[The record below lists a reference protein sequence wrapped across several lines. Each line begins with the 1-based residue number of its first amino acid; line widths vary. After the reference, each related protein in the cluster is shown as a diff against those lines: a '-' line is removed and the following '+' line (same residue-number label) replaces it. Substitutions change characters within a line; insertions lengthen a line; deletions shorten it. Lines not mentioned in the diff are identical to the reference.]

1 MAELIPMFMFLA
13 VFAVLIS
20 GYSVALSLAGVALL
34 FAIAGHFFGV
44 FDIQDLGFI
53 PGRLFGIITNQT
65 LIAVPLFVL
74 MGVVL
79 EKTEIAGR
87 LLRSLSAL
95 MGHLPGGLAL
105 AVIIVGMLMAAST
118 GIVGATVVTMGLLSL
133 PTMLEKGY
141 GPRFATGTISATG
154 TLGQLIPPSI
164 ALVLLGDVM
173 SNAYQRA
180 QLEQGVFV
188 PDTVSVGDLFAGA
201 LVPGLILVGLYLAY
215 VMVTASYW
223 PDRAPRRPLNHE
235 KPSLQTLASDAL
247 APLLLIFLV
256 LGSILGGYATPTE
269 AAGVGAAGSLCLAW
283 ASNKLDKR
291 VIKEASQATVNTT
304 AMVFF
309 IIIGASIFS
318 LVFRGYGGDELVY
331 SWFEHMPG
339 GIWGAFSIVML
350 VIFLLGFVL
359 DFIEITFLVVPIVGP
374 ILLGLGID
382 PIWLGVMIAVNLQTS
397 FLTPPF
403 GFALFYLRGVA
414 PSTISTQDIYRGVI
428 PYIGLQLLLIGMLI
442 AWPNLVTWLPELIK
456 G

>member
-1 MAELIPMFMFLA
+1 MLDLVPIFMFVV
-13 VFAVLIS
+13 VFLILMT
-20 GYSVALSLAGVALL
+20 GYSVAISLAGVGIAFAAVGGLL
-34 FAIAGHFFGV
+34 GV
-44 FDIQDLGFI
+44 FEIQDLGFL
-53 PGRLFGIITNQT
+53 PSRLFGIITNQT
-65 LIAVPLFVL
+65 LIAVPLFVF
-74 MGVVL
+74 MGIIL

-95 MGHLPGGLAL
+95 MGVLPGGLAL
-105 AVIIVGMLMAAST
+105 AVILVGMLMAAST

-133 PTMLEKGY
+133 PTMLEQNYDRK
-141 GPRFATGTISATG
+141 FATGTIAATG

-180 QLEQGVFV
+180 QLGQGVFI

-201 LVPGLILVGLYLAY
+201 LIPGVILVSLYLTYA
-215 VMVTASYW
+215 MVTALSS
-223 PDRAPRRPLNHE
+223 PERAPR
-235 KPSLQTLASDAL
+235 QTQHNGPINISNILKDAV
-247 APLLLIFLV
+247 APLVLIVLV

-269 AAGVGAAGSLCLAW
+269 AAGVGAFGALGLAF
-283 ASNKLDKR
+283 ANARLNLA
-291 VIKEASQATVNTT
+291 VIKDTSRTTVDTT

-331 SWFEHMPG
+331 SWFENMPG
-339 GIWGAFSIVML
+339 GVWGAFSIVML
-350 VIFLLGFVL
+350 VIFFLGFIL

-374 ILLGLGID
+374 ILLALGLD

-403 GFALFYLRGVA
+403 GFSLFYLRGVA
-414 PSTISTQDIYRGVI
+414 PAEVSTQDIYLGVI
-428 PYIGLQLLLIGMLI
+428 PYIGLQLLMIGMLI
-442 AWPNLVTWLPELIK
+442 AWPSLATWLPSIVK